1 MSCHG
6 DGKHGNCVT
15 AKMSKKINVFFLF
28 FFFCWKSS
36 SSFSTSQHL
45 GRIVW
50 VAVFFFFTFI
60 STIYLSLYSMR
71 EITAQ
76 VKRKI

>member
-28 FFFCWKSS
+28 FFFVGNPAP
-36 SSFSTSQHL
+36 HL
-45 GRIVW
+45 ALLSILEGLCGW
-50 VAVFFFFTFI
+50 LFFFFYFYFY
-60 STIYLSLYSMR
+60 YLPFLVFD
-71 EITAQ
+71 A
-76 VKRKI
+76 